1 MKAIVLAGGSGTRL
15 WPLSRNYYPKQ
26 FLKLKN
32 MDKSLFQLSFERC
45 LKFTGMA
52 EIYIVT
58 NNNYK
63 FLILCQ
69 IEELGYKIKEENI
82 LVEPEG
88 KNTLPA
94 ICYGVK
100 EIQKQGEDIVAV
112 FPSDHL
118 ICEEDNFIQ
127 TIKNGE
133 QLASK
138 YIVTYGIRP
147 NKTHT
152 GYGYIK
158 PALPLEIGYKVDE
171 FKEKPD
177 YQTALAYLE
186 RGYLWNSGIFMF
198 CTDIFAKEVKVYNKE
213 VYESFKL
220 SDIKEA
226 FASTP
231 NISIDY
237 GLMEKSKLVA
247 VIPLDLKWSDLGS
260 FDTFYDEFN
269 RDENGNVV
277 FNEDILIDSSNNLL
291 YTGKDKTVALVGVDD
306 LIVVDEKDALLICK
320 KEQSQKVKDVVNR
333 LKDNADPRVDMHL
346 TTYRPWGSFTI
357 LEEGLFY
364 KIKRII
370 VLPGK
375 RLSLQLHH
383 HRSEH
388 WVVVKGTAKVTVGDN
403 ETLVR
408 SGESTFVKSGYKHR
422 LENPG
427 KVLLEVIEVQYGENL
442 EEDDIVRS
450 EGGFGRTA
458 VSELLSSYNEVAAT
472 KAEKE
477 FKE

>member
-1 MKAIVLAGGSGTRL
+1 MKAIILAGGSGTRL

-32 MDKSLFQLSFERC
+32 MDKSIFQLTFVRC
-45 LKFTGMA
+45 VKLAGLS

-63 FLILCQ
+63 FLVLGQ
-69 IEELGYKIKEENI
+69 IEELGYKIEEERI
-82 LVEPEG
+82 LVEPLG

-94 ICYGVK
+94 IYYGVE
-100 EIQKQGEDIVAV
+100 EIKKQGEDIVV
-112 FPSDHL
+112 VLPSDHL
-118 ICEEDNFIQ
+118 IYEEDKFIQ
-127 TIKNGE
+127 AIKNGE
-133 QLASK
+133 QLAGK
-138 YIVTYGIRP
+138 YIITYGIRP
-147 NKTHT
+147 NKPHT

-158 PALPLEIGYKVDE
+158 PATPLEIGYKVDE
-171 FKEKPD
+171 FKEKPN
-177 YQTALAYLE
+177 YQTALDYLE
-186 RGYLWNSGIFMF
+186 KGYLWNSGMFMF
-198 CTDIFAKEVKVYNKE
+198 RTDIFEKEVKEYNQE

-220 SDIKEA
+220 SDIKEV

-237 GLMEKSKLVA
+237 GIMEKSKRVA
-247 VIPLDLKWSDLGS
+247 VIPLDMKWSDLGS

-269 RDENGNVV
+269 RDENGNVT
-277 FNEDILIDSSNNLL
+277 FNEDILIDSFNNLL
-291 YTGKDKTVALVGVDD
+291 YTDKDKTVALIGVED

-320 KEQSQKVKDVVNR
+320 KDQSQKVKDVVNK
-333 LKDNADPRVDMHL
+333 LKDNDDSRVDMHL

-364 KIKRII
+364 KIKRIT

-375 RLSLQLHH
+375 KLSLQLHH

-388 WVVVKGTAKVTVGDN
+388 WVIVKGTAKVTVGDN
-403 ETLVR
+403 ETFVR

-427 KVLLEVIEVQYGENL
+427 KVLLEVIEVQLGEYL
-442 EEDDIVRS
+442 EEDDIVRL
-450 EGGFGRTA
+450 EDDFGRIDQ
-458 VSELLSSYNEVAAT
+458 AAIPVRVGFD
-472 KAEKE
+472 A
-477 FKE
+477 